1 MIDTAAAYP
10 GEHVSSTSFLTI
22 LAGFL
27 LILGVA
33 ILCAFIWMGQGEQ
46 NDSGEPDVLGSRVT
60 IREIA
65 ARFRTTWSPSTLGV
79 SVADHQKQTPKGI
92 GSVVY
97 RIAWGFLAIWLFMT
111 GVFFIISGAADSIE
125 NFREEQQLSASI
137 YVLFSLLLCAA
148 WIPVFRIH
156 SKSTNEI
163 LEMTTAVK
171 HLRKDQ
177 VIAKDPNGVDP
188 FAVLPDHQ
196 ELEEGKSAFL
206 WVGFF
211 ILVVAWAL
219 ALAATVQV
227 RAWTLPS
234 PQYGTLLFVAPGYGL
249 LAGWLLYAASLNFG
263 TAYCADSSPDGMRAV
278 PEGSNPYAYRGSL
291 WPIVVAAI
299 ALITAVSV
307 PDPTQPVPLVLS
319 LLFFTPRYSSNLWA
333 VAVGMLGIVL
343 ATVHVWSLRSLQL

>member
-10 GEHVSSTSFLTI
+10 GEHVTSTSFTI
-22 LAGFL
+22 VIAGFL

-33 ILCAFIWMGQGEQ
+33 ILAAFVWMSGGEQ
-46 NDSGEPDVLGSRVT
+46 GNSGEPDVLGSRVT
-60 IREIA
+60 IREIT

-79 SVADHQKQTPKGI
+79 SIADHQKQTPEGI

-97 RIAWGFLAIWLFMT
+97 RIAWGFLLIWLFMT
-111 GVFFIISGAADSIE
+111 GVFLAISGVVESIE
-125 NFREEQQLSASI
+125 NFREEQQLSAAT
-137 YVLFSLLLCAA
+137 YVLFSLLLCSA

-156 SKSTNEI
+156 SKSTKEI
-163 LEMTTAVK
+163 VEMKEFVK
-171 HLRKDQ
+171 HVRKDAE
-177 VIAKDPNGVDP
+177 IAKDPTGVDQ

-196 ELEEGKSAFL
+196 ELEEGKSCFL
-206 WVGFF
+206 WVGFG
-211 ILVVAWAL
+211 ILVVAWGL

-263 TAYCADSSPDGMRAV
+263 VAFGSDSCPDGMRAV

-299 ALITAVSV
+299 ALITAVSI

-319 LLFFTPRYSSNLWA
+319 LLFFTPRYRSNLCA
-333 VAVGMLGIVL
+333 VAVGILGIVIGSL
-343 ATVHVWSLRSLQL
+343 HVWSLRS